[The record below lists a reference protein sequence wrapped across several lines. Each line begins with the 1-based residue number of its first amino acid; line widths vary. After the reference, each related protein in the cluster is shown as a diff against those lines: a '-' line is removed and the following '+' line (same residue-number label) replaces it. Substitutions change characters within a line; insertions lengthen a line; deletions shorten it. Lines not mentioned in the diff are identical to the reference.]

1 MVHVREGLSVAFSY
15 RKAAWLV
22 EILLDYIFS
31 FPSFSSSV
39 NFFSILSSLWEK
51 VYVCIILKFQM
62 GFPEM
67 LWVSDQIVQAYL
79 RGRGT
84 FAIVSSCWMKLR
96 FSIKVEEIPL
106 WVGGTSGW
114 PVGTTGGEPTRH
126 AHRSVLCCCSKF
138 RQLQRAPYFHSI
150 WLTATWARGLGSSTT
165 GAGSRRPEICSL
177 PAARG
182 LSVLPVTRADPGS
195 LVLGGR

>member
-1 MVHVREGLSVAFSY
+1 MSEKVFP
-15 RKAAWLV
+15 
-22 EILLDYIFS
+22 LLFHIGKQLGWWKYSWITY
-31 FPSFSSSV
+31 FPSLLFPLLLI
-39 NFFSILSSLWEK
+39 FFSILSSLWEK